1 MFSSEIPEEIIL
13 KFGRSKSL
21 CVLTG
26 AGISLPCGVPTFH
39 GAGRIN
45 HFKNY
50 TSDYL
55 ASSAAWKDYPELVK
69 EFYTNYRNYAYKARP
84 GIAHQTLHGWEQRRF
99 AYPLKFS
106 LMTLNFDGLH
116 HLMGND
122 PVIELQGTIWQL
134 RCEFCQTIF
143 DLVPFR
149 QLPMPNS
156 CDICQGDL
164 RPNVLFNDESISR
177 LIHRQAVSAIEQSDT
192 FISIG
197 VSGHL
202 PYVEQLVRLAR
213 RKCSFLMEI
222 NPQPTTI
229 SKHFDV
235 NIIATAEEV
244 LPQFYWDYLAEETNF
259 FWL

>member
-1 MFSSEIPEEIIL
+1 MFSSQIPEEIIL
-13 KFGRSKSL
+13 KFGQSKSL

-26 AGISLPCGVPTFH
+26 AGISLPCGIPSFS
-39 GAGRIN
+39 GNGRIG
-45 HFKNY
+45 HFQNY
-50 TSDYL
+50 TSEYL
-55 ASSAAWKDYPELVK
+55 SSLSAWKDYPELVK
-69 EFYTNYRNYAYKARP
+69 DFYNTYRNYAHKARP
-84 GIAHQTLHGWEQRRF
+84 GIAHQTIHGWEQRRF

-122 PVIELQGTIWQL
+122 PIIELQGTIWQL

-149 QLPMPNS
+149 QLPMPEN
-156 CDICQGDL
+156 CDICQGEL
-164 RPNVLFNDESISR
+164 RPNILFNDETVSR
-177 LIHRQAVSAIEQSDT
+177 LTHRQAVSAIEQSDM

-197 VSGHL
+197 VSGRHS
-202 PYVEQLVRLAR
+202 YVDQLVKLAR
-213 RKCSFLMEI
+213 RKCGYLIEI
-222 NPQPTTI
+222 NPQTTI
-229 SKHFDV
+229 ISQYFDV
-235 NIIATAEEV
+235 NILLPAEEA